1 MAIEKV
7 VNITVK
13 DNASVADK
21 HVKELDRSLNKLEG
35 STSGVTG
42 AMKESSLSVLEN
54 GGAMGLLND
63 ATGGMAMT
71 VKDAVESFA
80 LFSKGSKI
88 ATAATALQTWVTN
101 GATVATK
108 ALRATLIS
116 TGIGAVV
123 VLITALVVAMSN
135 MESSAKKAE
144 NAQKLLNDE
153 IERSNQLLTSELS
166 DIDYVTKALILRAET
181 QGKSTKEIQAI
192 ESNASKERLAAL
204 KNEEARLLKAREDKN
219 KTPEQAK
226 AINDALVK
234 NTSAFNKEIQNQEL
248 SRLTDEKNAADK
260 SRDFADK
267 LTEAKR
273 TAAEKELADR
283 KAVNAKLLEEQK
295 AFNLE
300 TLKGQ
305 QDMNL
310 QKVLQEMQDRLDEKD
325 RKQIAGEEA
334 FAAGDKAQED
344 LDKRK
349 ADEKAA
355 DEKEKAEKIER
366 ERVLHDT
373 LFKLANGVADSFDA
387 LESLGMKKSKTAQV
401 MRKGLALVDIGI
413 STAKAF
419 GSAIEEAKAAG
430 LAAQLAAPMVP
441 GIGVAASIASYASS
455 AAMILGNVA
464 KAKAILS
471 SGNASG
477 GGGSGGDGGRQS
489 APPQFNIVGQNSNNQ
504 LAQSIGKS
512 QNRPVEAFV
521 VSGNMTTAQSLD
533 RNRIATATFN
543 S

>member
-153 IERSNQLLTSELS
+153 IERSNQLLSQELS
-166 DIDYVTKALILRAET
+166 DIDYVTKAQILRAEK
-181 QGKSTKEIQAI
+181 QGKSVKEIQAI
-192 ESNASKERLAAL
+192 ENGASADRLAAL
-204 KNEEARLLKAREDKN
+204 KVEQTKLLELQDRKD

-248 SRLTDEKNAADK
+248 SRLTDEKDNAVKGRENQAKANEESKAK
-260 SRDFADK
+260 SKEHNDK
-267 LTEAKR
+267 L
-273 TAAEKELADR
+273 LADR
-283 KAVNAKLLEEQK
+283 KAYL
-295 AFNLE
+295 
-300 TLKGQ
+300 
-305 QDMNL
+305 
-310 QKVLQEMQDRLDEKD
+310 
-325 RKQIAGEEA
+325 
-334 FAAGDKAQED
+334 DKANAFDEENNLKAVDTDKIKRDADKIAMQED
-344 LDKRK
+344 LINKVAIGDNWVSEQRRISEQEILDLEE
-349 ADEKAA
+349 ANIR
-355 DEKEKAEKIER
+355 KIEI
-366 ERVLHDT
+366 EQT
-373 LFKLANGVADSFDA
+373 LQDA
-387 LESLGMKKSKTAQV
+387 KRNALNTGLDILQQFAGKNKKIALGILVIQ
-401 MRKGLALVDIGI
+401 KGLAIADIVVGAAKSISAATSALAAVPAVIGVVPNPMYAVQAASTIKGI
-413 STAKAF
+413 ALTKITAAT
-419 GSAIEEAKAAG
+419 SIASILAAG
-430 LAAQLAAPMVP
+430 
-441 GIGVAASIASYASS
+441 IGQAASIS
-455 AAMILGNVA
+455 
-464 KAKAILS
+464 
-471 SGNASG
+471 
-477 GGGSGGDGGRQS
+477 GGSGGSAGGSDGGRQS

>member
-153 IERSNQLLTSELS
+153 IERSNQLLSQELS
-166 DIDYVTKALILRAET
+166 DIDYVTKAQILRAEK
-181 QGKSTKEIQAI
+181 QGKSVKEIQAI
-192 ESNASKERLAAL
+192 ENGASADRLAAL
-204 KNEEARLLKAREDKN
+204 KVEQTKLLELQDRKD

-234 NTSAFNKEIQNQEL
+234 NTSAFNKEIKNQEL
-248 SRLTDEKNAADK
+248 DRLTKEKDNAVKGRENQAKANEESKAK
-260 SRDFADK
+260 SKEHNDK
-267 LTEAKR
+267 L
-273 TAAEKELADR
+273 LADR
-283 KAVNAKLLEEQK
+283 KAYLDKANAFDEENNLKAVDTDKIKRDADKIAMQEDLINKVAIGDNWVSEQRRISEQEILDLEEANIRKIEIEQTLQDAKRNALNTGLDILQQFAGKNKKIALGILVIQK
-295 AFNLE
+295 GLAIADVIVGAAKSIALAQANLAAVPAVIGVVPNPMYAVQAAA
-300 TLKGQ
+300 TLKGI
-305 QDMNL
+305 L
-310 QKVLQEMQDRLDEKD
+310 STKITAATS
-325 RKQIAGEEA
+325 IASIL
-334 FAAGDKAQED
+334 AAG
-344 LDKRK
+344 
-349 ADEKAA
+349 
-355 DEKEKAEKIER
+355 
-366 ERVLHDT
+366 
-373 LFKLANGVADSFDA
+373 
-387 LESLGMKKSKTAQV
+387 
-401 MRKGLALVDIGI
+401 IG
-413 STAKAF
+413 
-419 GSAIEEAKAAG
+419 
-430 LAAQLAAPMVP
+430 Q
-441 GIGVAASIASYASS
+441 AASI
-455 AAMILGNVA
+455 
-464 KAKAILS
+464 
-471 SGNASG
+471 SG
-477 GGGSGGDGGRQS
+477 GNGGSAGGNDGGRQS

-512 QNRPVEAFV
+512 QNRPIEAFV

>member
-1 MAIEKV
+1 
-7 VNITVK
+7 
-13 DNASVADK
+13 
-21 HVKELDRSLNKLEG
+21 
-35 STSGVTG
+35 
-42 AMKESSLSVLEN
+42 
-54 GGAMGLLND
+54 
-63 ATGGMAMT
+63 MAMT

-153 IERSNQLLTSELS
+153 IERSNQLLSQELS
-166 DIDYVTKALILRAET
+166 DIDYVTKAQILRAEK
-181 QGKSTKEIQAI
+181 QGKSVKEIQAI
-192 ESNASKERLAAL
+192 ENGASADRLAAL
-204 KNEEARLLKAREDKN
+204 KVEQTKLLELQDRKD

-248 SRLTDEKNAADK
+248 SRLTDEKDNAVKGRENQAKANEESKAK
-260 SRDFADK
+260 SKEHNDK
-267 LTEAKR
+267 L
-273 TAAEKELADR
+273 LADR
-283 KAVNAKLLEEQK
+283 KAYL
-295 AFNLE
+295 
-300 TLKGQ
+300 
-305 QDMNL
+305 
-310 QKVLQEMQDRLDEKD
+310 
-325 RKQIAGEEA
+325 
-334 FAAGDKAQED
+334 DKANAFDEENNLKAVDTDKIKRDADKIAMQED
-344 LDKRK
+344 LINKVAIGDNWVSEQRRISEQEILDLEE
-349 ADEKAA
+349 ANIR
-355 DEKEKAEKIER
+355 KIEI
-366 ERVLHDT
+366 EQT
-373 LFKLANGVADSFDA
+373 LQDA
-387 LESLGMKKSKTAQV
+387 KRNALNTGLDILQQFAGKNKKIALGILVIQ
-401 MRKGLALVDIGI
+401 KGLAIADVIVGAAKSIALAQANLAAVPAVIGVVPNPMYAVQAA
-413 STAKAF
+413 STIKGIALTKITAAT
-419 GSAIEEAKAAG
+419 SIASILAAG
-430 LAAQLAAPMVP
+430 
-441 GIGVAASIASYASS
+441 IGQAASIS
-455 AAMILGNVA
+455 
-464 KAKAILS
+464 
-471 SGNASG
+471 
-477 GGGSGGDGGRQS
+477 GGSGGSAGGSDGGRQS